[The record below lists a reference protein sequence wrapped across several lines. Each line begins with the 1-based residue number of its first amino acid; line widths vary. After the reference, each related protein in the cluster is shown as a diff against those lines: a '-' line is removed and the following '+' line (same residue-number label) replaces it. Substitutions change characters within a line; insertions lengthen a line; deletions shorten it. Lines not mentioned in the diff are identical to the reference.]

1 MRPSARS
8 VGAAVDGGSV
18 RERLLSRRA
27 LVLLV
32 RNTVVS
38 CGAFG
43 VGLVV
48 LWLLVE
54 QVGTNKINAG
64 AASFITANS
73 LHYLFGRTWIY
84 RGTEREAVSGYAF
97 FLVNGL
103 IGMVVTLVMYA
114 ALMAVGMHY
123 IAARIVASVFAGLL
137 MFLLNAFLNFRML

>member
-1 MRPSARS
+1 MRASAPEAPPAGS
-8 VGAAVDGGSV
+8 GASLGA
-18 RERLLSRRA
+18 RMLSHRA
-27 LVLLV
+27 LILLV

-54 QVGTNKINAG
+54 EAGANKLLAG

-84 RGTEREAVSGYAF
+84 RGTERAAASGYAF
-97 FLVNGL
+97 FLINGL
-103 IGMVVTLVMYA
+103 IGMVVTLAMYGG
-114 ALMAVGMHY
+114 LMALGMDY
-123 IAARIVASVFAGLL
+123 MVARIVTSVFAGLL

>member
-1 MRPSARS
+1 M
-8 VGAAVDGGSV
+8 
-18 RERLLSRRA
+18 LSHRA

-54 QVGTNKINAG
+54 EAGANKLLAG

-84 RGTEREAVSGYAF
+84 RGTKRQAASGYAF
-97 FLVNGL
+97 FLINGL
-103 IGMVVTLVMYA
+103 IGMVVTLAMYGG
-114 ALMAVGMHY
+114 LMVLGMDY
-123 IAARIVASVFAGLL
+123 MVARIVTSLFAGLL